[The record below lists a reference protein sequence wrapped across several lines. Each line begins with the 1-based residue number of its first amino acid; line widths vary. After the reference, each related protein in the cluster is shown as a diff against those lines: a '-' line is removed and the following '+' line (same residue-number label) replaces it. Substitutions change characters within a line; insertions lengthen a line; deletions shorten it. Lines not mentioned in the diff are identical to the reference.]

1 MILKTINQLKNL
13 KIKNTKK
20 KIGLCH
26 GVFDILHSGHI
37 EHFKDVK
44 KKCDILVVSIT
55 EDKYVKKGPY
65 QPYNSS
71 LNRAKVLQAL
81 KFIDYI
87 YINQDSTHIN
97 LIHALKPN
105 FYFKGQDYLKP
116 DLTGNLKKESLVVKK
131 NKGKVFFTK
140 TKVLSSTKILN
151 NELISWSK
159 EQKSFLTKIR
169 SKNLFDYIVLQL
181 EKIKNIKLNII
192 GEPILDNYIYSNIIG
207 LASKDPALSGIV
219 TNRELILGGVFPVAQ
234 IASLFVD
241 NVNLYTYGNNKL
253 IKRYLNKK
261 IKFINLDSKQDIQKK
276 TRYINNHRYQKIFQ
290 LTNIKKNSFSL
301 KQKNKIKNILQKK
314 ALMNNSII
322 CDFGLGL
329 FEDSIVE
336 LINCSKNYKYL
347 NVQTNSINFGFNL
360 FTKFKKNSS
369 IKYISLDEKEWKL
382 GIKSHIANYS
392 TIKKFIN
399 AETCISITLGKMGS
413 FFFNK
418 DKSFYSPVFINN
430 VVDTTGC
437 GDAYFVITSLFN
449 IVGTKPELIP
459 FLGNVYAGMH
469 ALNLANK
476 NLPEKVDYIK
486 YTKSLLNF

>member
-1 MILKTINQLKNL
+1 MILRNKKELQNL
-13 KIKNTKK
+13 KKKNYNKV
-20 KIGLCH
+20 IGLCH

-55 EDKYVKKGPY
+55 DDKYVKKGPY

-71 LNRAKVLQAL
+71 LNRAKVLQAI

-87 YINQDSTHIN
+87 YINQDLTPIH
-97 LIHALKPN
+97 LIRALKPN

-116 DLTGNLKKESLVVKK
+116 DLTGNLKKESLAVQK

-159 EQKSFLTKIR
+159 EQKNFLTKIK
-169 SKNLFDYIVLQL
+169 SKNLFDYIILQL
-181 EKIKNIKLNII
+181 EKIKNVKLNII

-207 LASKDPALSGIV
+207 LASKDPALSGV
-219 TNRELILGGVFPVAQ
+219 VSNRELILGGVFPVAQ

-253 IKRYLNKK
+253 IKPYLNKN
-261 IKFINLDSKQDIQKK
+261 IKFINLDSEQDIQKK

-290 LTNIKKNSFSL
+290 LTNIEKNSFSL

-314 ALMNNSII
+314 ALINNSII

-329 FEDSIVE
+329 FEGSIVE
-336 LINCSKNYKYL
+336 LINYSKNYKYL
-347 NVQTNSINFGFNL
+347 NVQTNSINFGLNL

-382 GIKSHIANYS
+382 GTKSQIANYS
-392 TIKKFIN
+392 SIKKFIN
-399 AETCISITLGKMGS
+399 AKTFISITLGKRGS
-413 FFFNK
+413 LFYSN
-418 DKSFYSPVFINN
+418 DKGFYSPVFIDK

-437 GDAYFVITSLFN
+437 GDAYFVITSLLN

-476 NLPEKVDYIK
+476 NVPEKVDYIK
-486 YTKSLLNF
+486 YIKSLINF